1 MSAAAARQA
10 GRRRKISVRRFMVI
24 AAILILAAGCGQG
37 AGRGPA
43 VGQPP
48 RVLAAESF
56 LADIA
61 QHVAGD
67 RLKVDVLIP
76 PGVDPHGFEPT
87 PADVRKVADSDL
99 LIINGA
105 GLEAFLERLLANVG
119 GERAVVEAS
128 AGLTSR
134 EPHADGAADEPDH
147 DHGESDPHFWLDPLL
162 TIKYVENIRDALAA
176 ADPAGA
182 AVYAANAGQYI
193 AELKALDAW
202 IVEQVQAIPPAR
214 RLLVTNHESFGY
226 FADRYGFT
234 LLGAVVP
241 SVSSAASP
249 SAEQLARLVDRVKAA
264 GAPAV
269 FVETGANPQ
278 LAQQLAREAN
288 VTVVS
293 ELLTHSVTAADGPAP
308 DYIAMMRYNVQTIVA
323 ALK

>member
-1 MSAAAARQA
+1 MIA
-10 GRRRKISVRRFMVI
+10 VRRFLVLLT
-24 AAILILAAGCGQG
+24 ALALATGCSQG
-37 AGRGPA
+37 ASNTGA
-43 VGQPP
+43 TSGQPP

-56 LADIA
+56 LADIT

-67 RLKVDVLIP
+67 RLTVDVLIP
-76 PGVDPHGFEPT
+76 AGIDPHGFEPT

-105 GLEAFLERLLANVG
+105 GLEAFLERLLENAG
-119 GERAVVEAS
+119 GERVVVEAS

-134 EPHADGAADEPDH
+134 EPHAAEAVDEAADDH
-147 DHGESDPHFWLDPLL
+147 ADEADHAHGENDPHFWLDPVLA
-162 TIKYVENIRDALAA
+162 IKYVENIRDGLNA

-182 AVYAANAGQYI
+182 ATYNANAEQYI
-193 AELKALDAW
+193 AELKALDTW
-202 IVEQVQAIPPAR
+202 IVEQVQAIPPER

-226 FADRYGFT
+226 FADRYDFT
-234 LLGAVVP
+234 VLGAVVP

-264 GAPAV
+264 GARAV
-269 FVETGANPQ
+269 FIETGANPQ
-278 LAQQLAREAN
+278 LSEQLARDAG

-308 DYIAMMRYNVQTIVA
+308 DYIAMMRYNVQAIVA

>member
-1 MSAAAARQA
+1 MLAL
-10 GRRRKISVRRFMVI
+10 
-24 AAILILAAGCGQG
+24 AIGCSQG
-37 AGRGPA
+37 ASNTGTTS
-43 VGQPP
+43 GQPP

-56 LADIA
+56 LADIT

-67 RLKVDVLIP
+67 RLTVDVLIP
-76 PGVDPHGFEPT
+76 SGIDPHGFEPT

-105 GLEAFLERLLANVG
+105 GLEAFLERLLENAG
-119 GERAVVEAS
+119 GERTVVEVS

-134 EPHADGAADEPDH
+134 TPHAAEAVDEAADEHADEE
-147 DHGESDPHFWLDPLL
+147 DHGHGENDPHFWLDPVLA
-162 TIKYVENIRDALAA
+162 IKYVENIRDGLNA

-182 AVYAANAGQYI
+182 ATYNANAEQYI
-193 AELKALDAW
+193 AELKALDTW
-202 IVEQVQAIPPAR
+202 IVEQVQAISPER

-234 LLGAVVP
+234 VLGAVVP

-264 GAPAV
+264 GVRAV
-269 FVETGANPQ
+269 FIETGANPQ
-278 LAQQLAREAN
+278 LAEQLARDAG

>member
-1 MSAAAARQA
+1 
-10 GRRRKISVRRFMVI
+10 MVI
-24 AAILILAAGCGQG
+24 TTLLALVTGCSQATPDGD
-37 AGRGPA
+37 ASS
-43 VGQPP
+43 GQPL

-67 RLKVDVLIP
+67 RLTVDVLIP
-76 PGVDPHGFEPT
+76 SGIDPHGFEPT

-105 GLEAFLERLLANVG
+105 GLEAFLERLLENAG
-119 GERAVVEAS
+119 GERTVVEAS

-134 EPHADGAADEPDH
+134 TPHAAEAVDEAADEHADEE
-147 DHGESDPHFWLDPLL
+147 DHGHGETDPHFWLDPVLV
-162 TIKYVENIRDALAA
+162 IKYVENIRDGLNA

-182 AVYAANAGQYI
+182 ATYTANAAQYI
-193 AELKALDAW
+193 ADLKVLDVW
-202 IVEQVQAIPPAR
+202 IVEQVQAIPPER

-264 GAPAV
+264 GVRAV
-269 FVETGANPQ
+269 FIETGANPQ
-278 LAQQLAREAN
+278 LAEQLAREAG

-293 ELLTHSVTAADGPAP
+293 ELLTHSVTAAGGPAP

>member
-1 MSAAAARQA
+1 MIA
-10 GRRRKISVRRFMVI
+10 VRRFLV
-24 AAILILAAGCGQG
+24 LLTLLAVVTGCSQG
-37 AGRGPA
+37 ANTSGAPS
-43 VGQPP
+43 GQPL

-67 RLKVDVLIP
+67 RLTVDVLIP
-76 PGVDPHGFEPT
+76 AGIDPHGFEPT

-99 LIINGA
+99 LIVNGA
-105 GLEAFLERLLANVG
+105 GLEAFLGRLLENAG
-119 GERAVVEAS
+119 GERTVVEAS

-134 EPHADGAADEPDH
+134 TPHAAEAADEAGG
-147 DHGESDPHFWLDPLL
+147 DHGENDPHFWLDPVLA
-162 TIKYVENIRDALAA
+162 IKYVENIRDALSA

-182 AVYAANAGQYI
+182 TTYTANAEQYI
-193 AELKALDAW
+193 ADLKALDAW
-202 IVEQVQAIPPAR
+202 IVEQVQAIPPER

-234 LLGAVVP
+234 VLGAVVP

-249 SAEQLARLVDRVKAA
+249 SAEQLARLVDKVKAA

-269 FVETGANPQ
+269 FIETGANPQ
-278 LAQQLAREAN
+278 LAEQLARDAG

-308 DYIAMMRYNVQTIVA
+308 DYIAMMRYNVQAIVA

>member
-1 MSAAAARQA
+1 MIA
-10 GRRRKISVRRFMVI
+10 VRRFLV
-24 AAILILAAGCGQG
+24 LLTLLALVTGCSQG
-37 AGRGPA
+37 ANTSGA
-43 VGQPP
+43 SSGQPL

-67 RLKVDVLIP
+67 RLTVDVLIP
-76 PGVDPHGFEPT
+76 AGIDPHGFEPT

-99 LIINGA
+99 LIVNGA
-105 GLEAFLERLLANVG
+105 GLEAFLGRLLENAG
-119 GERAVVEAS
+119 GERTVVEAS
-128 AGLTSR
+128 AGLTGR
-134 EPHADGAADEPDH
+134 TPHAAEAADEAGG
-147 DHGESDPHFWLDPLL
+147 DHGENDPHFWLDPVLA
-162 TIKYVENIRDALAA
+162 IKYVENIRDALSA

-182 AVYAANAGQYI
+182 TTYTANAEQYI
-193 AELKALDAW
+193 ADLKALDAW
-202 IVEQVQAIPPAR
+202 IVEQVQAIPPER

-234 LLGAVVP
+234 VLGAVVP

-249 SAEQLARLVDRVKAA
+249 SAEQLARLVDKVKAA

-269 FVETGANPQ
+269 FIETGANPQ
-278 LAQQLAREAN
+278 LAEQLARDAG

-308 DYIAMMRYNVQTIVA
+308 DYIAMMRYNVQAIVA